1 MNGQVYLDH
10 NASTPVHPEV
20 VEAML
25 PYFSERFGNPS
36 SVHGFGREA
45 REGLETAREQVAHFL
60 RVGKDEVVFTSGGT
74 ESDNM
79 AVKGVAMAR
88 RQGHIITSK
97 IEHHAVLRAVE
108 TLESQG
114 FAATYL
120 DVDGYGM
127 VDPDALR
134 RAIRPDTI
142 LISIMHANSEIGTIQ
157 PARQLGAVA
166 REHRI
171 PFHRDRGQ
179 TFGKAPIALD
189 AFNIDMLS
197 FSGHKIYGPKGVA
210 GLYIRKGT
218 KMVSLQHGGEHER
231 RRRAGT
237 ENVAGIAGFGKA
249 VEIRGRDMAAEGKR
263 LVELRERLWQ
273 GLSRRVP
280 EVRLNG
286 HPTERVPGTC
296 NVCFRHVE
304 SESIVLGLD
313 LKGIGV
319 SAGSACT
326 SGNVE
331 PSYVLVAM
339 GVPVEWAMGA
349 VRHSLG
355 RSTTAQDI
363 DYVVDSTEPVVAKL
377 GSAIPVRACGRPSRA
392 RRCST
397 ARRSSTIS
405 GIRGTRGGCGI
416 PMGSGRVS

>member
-1 MNGQVYLDH
+1 MNRQVYLDH

-25 PYFSERFGNPS
+25 PYFGERFGNPS
-36 SVHGFGREA
+36 SVHGFGRAA

-60 RVGKDEVVFTSGGT
+60 RVGKEEIVFTSGGT

-88 RQGHIITSK
+88 RSGHVITTK
-97 IEHHAVLRAVE
+97 IEHHAVLRAVQNLE
-108 TLESQG
+108 TMG
-114 FAATYL
+114 FGATYL
-120 DVDGYGM
+120 DVDSFGM

-142 LISIMHANSEIGTIQ
+142 LISVMHANSEIGTIQ
-157 PARQLGAVA
+157 PARELGAIA
-166 REHRI
+166 REHGI
-171 PFHRDRGQ
+171 PFHMDAVQ
-179 TFGKAPIALD
+179 TFGKVPIDLD

-218 KMVSLQHGGEHER
+218 KMVSVQHGGEHER

-237 ENVAGIAGFGKA
+237 ENVTGIVGLGKA
-249 VEIRGRDMAAEGKR
+249 VEIRGRDMAEEGRR
-263 LVELRERLWQ
+263 LTGLRERLWE
-273 GLSRRVP
+273 GLQRRVP

-286 HPTERVPGTC
+286 HPTQRVPGTC
-296 NVCFRHVE
+296 NVSFRHVE

-339 GVPVEWAMGA
+339 GVPLDWAMGA

-355 RSTTAQDI
+355 RSTTAEDI
-363 DYVVDSTEPVVAKL
+363 DYVIDATEPLVAKL
-377 GSAIPVRACGRPSRA
+377 RSAMPARA
-392 RRCST
+392 
-397 ARRSSTIS
+397 
-405 GIRGTRGGCGI
+405 
-416 PMGSGRVS
+416 

>member
-1 MNGQVYLDH
+1 MNRRVYLDH

-20 VEAML
+20 VETML
-25 PYFSERFGNPS
+25 PYFGERFGNPS

-60 RVGKDEVVFTSGGT
+60 RVGKEEVVFTSGGT

-88 RQGHIITSK
+88 RQGHIITTK
-97 IEHHAVLRAVE
+97 IEHHAVLRAVQS
-108 TLESQG
+108 LEAQG

-120 DVDGYGM
+120 DVDSFGM

-157 PARQLGAVA
+157 PARELGRIA
-166 REHRI
+166 REHNI
-171 PFHRDRGQ
+171 PFHMDAVQ
-179 TFGKAPIALD
+179 TFGKVPIDLE
-189 AFNIDMLS
+189 AFNIDLLS

-218 KMVSLQHGGEHER
+218 KMVSIQHGGEHER

-237 ENVAGIAGFGKA
+237 ENVAGIVGFGKA
-249 VEIRGRDMAAEGKR
+249 VEIRGRDMAEEARR
-263 LVELRERLWQ
+263 LTGLRDRLWE
-273 GLSRRVP
+273 GINRRVP

-296 NVCFRHVE
+296 NICFRHVE

-349 VRHSLG
+349 VRCSLG
-355 RSTTAQDI
+355 RSTSAEDI
-363 DYVVDSTEPVVAKL
+363 DYVIDSTEPLVAKL
-377 GSAIPVRACGRPSRA
+377 RSALPARA
-392 RRCST
+392 
-397 ARRSSTIS
+397 
-405 GIRGTRGGCGI
+405 
-416 PMGSGRVS
+416 

>member
-1 MNGQVYLDH
+1 MNRQVYLDH

-60 RVGKDEVVFTSGGT
+60 RVGKEEIVFTSGGT

-88 RQGHIITSK
+88 GRGHIITSR

-108 TLESQG
+108 TLETQG

-120 DVDGYGM
+120 DVDGHGM

-142 LISIMHANSEIGTIQ
+142 LISLMHANSEIGTIQ
-157 PARQLGAVA
+157 PARQLGAIA
-166 REHRI
+166 REHGI
-171 PFHRDRGQ
+171 PFHMDAVQ
-179 TFGKAPIALD
+179 TFGKVPIDLD

-237 ENVAGIAGFGKA
+237 ENVAGIVGFGKA
-249 VEIRGRDMAAEGKR
+249 VEIRGRDMVEEGQR
-263 LVELRERLWQ
+263 LTGLRDRLWE
-273 GLSRRVP
+273 GLKARVP

-355 RSTTAQDI
+355 RSTTAQDV
-363 DYVVDSTEPVVAKL
+363 DYVLDSTEPLVAKL
-377 GSAIPVRACGRPSRA
+377 RSAMPVRA
-392 RRCST
+392 
-397 ARRSSTIS
+397 
-405 GIRGTRGGCGI
+405 
-416 PMGSGRVS
+416 

>member
-1 MNGQVYLDH
+1 MNRQVYLDH

-20 VEAML
+20 VDAML

-36 SVHGFGREA
+36 SVHGFGRAA

-60 RVGKDEVVFTSGGT
+60 RVGKEEIVFTSGGT

-88 RQGHIITSK
+88 RSGHIITSK
-97 IEHHAVLRAVE
+97 IEHHAVLRAVQNLE
-108 TLESQG
+108 TMG
-114 FAATYL
+114 FDATYL
-120 DVDGYGM
+120 DVDGFGM
-127 VDPDALR
+127 VDPAALR

-142 LISIMHANSEIGTIQ
+142 LISIMHANSEIGTVQ
-157 PARQLGAVA
+157 PARELGAIA
-166 REHRI
+166 REHNI
-171 PFHRDRGQ
+171 PFHMDAVQ
-179 TFGKAPIALD
+179 TFGKVPIDLD

-218 KMVSLQHGGEHER
+218 KMVSVQHGGEHER

-237 ENVAGIAGFGKA
+237 ENVAGIVGFGKA
-249 VEIRGRDMAAEGKR
+249 VEVRGRDMAEEAQR
-263 LVELRERLWQ
+263 LTALRERLWE

-286 HPTERVPGTC
+286 HPTQRVPGTC

-339 GVPVEWAMGA
+339 GVPLDWAMGA

-355 RSTTAQDI
+355 RSTTAEDI
-363 DYVVDSTEPVVAKL
+363 DYVIESTEPLVAKL
-377 GSAIPVRACGRPSRA
+377 RSAMPARA
-392 RRCST
+392 
-397 ARRSSTIS
+397 
-405 GIRGTRGGCGI
+405 
-416 PMGSGRVS
+416 

>member
-1 MNGQVYLDH
+1 MNRQVYLDH

-60 RVGKDEVVFTSGGT
+60 RVGKEEVVFTSGGT

-79 AVKGVAMAR
+79 AVKGVALAR
-88 RQGHIITSK
+88 GRGHIITSR

-108 TLESQG
+108 TLETQG

-142 LISIMHANSEIGTIQ
+142 LISLMHANSEIGTVQ
-157 PARQLGAVA
+157 PARQLGAIA
-166 REHRI
+166 RERGI
-171 PFHRDRGQ
+171 PFHMDAVQ
-179 TFGKAPIALD
+179 TFGKVPIDLD

-197 FSGHKIYGPKGVA
+197 FSSHKIYGPKGVA

-237 ENVAGIAGFGKA
+237 ENVAGIVGFGKA
-249 VEIRGRDMAAEGKR
+249 VEIRGRDMAEEGQR
-263 LVELRERLWQ
+263 LTGLRDRLWE
-273 GLSRRVP
+273 GLKARVP

-363 DYVVDSTEPVVAKL
+363 DYVLDSTEPLVAKL
-377 GSAIPVRACGRPSRA
+377 RSAMPVRA
-392 RRCST
+392 
-397 ARRSSTIS
+397 
-405 GIRGTRGGCGI
+405 
-416 PMGSGRVS
+416 

>member
-1 MNGQVYLDH
+1 MNRQVYLDH

-20 VEAML
+20 VAAML

-36 SVHGFGREA
+36 SVHAFGREA

-60 RVGKDEVVFTSGGT
+60 RVGKEEIVFTSGGT

-79 AVKGVAMAR
+79 AIKGVAMAR
-88 RQGHIITSK
+88 RSGHIITTR
-97 IEHHAVLRAVE
+97 IEHHAVLRAVQNLE
-108 TLESQG
+108 TVG
-114 FAATYL
+114 FGATYL
-120 DVDGYGM
+120 DVDGFGM

-142 LISIMHANSEIGTIQ
+142 LISIMHANSEIGTVQ
-157 PARQLGAVA
+157 HARELGAIA
-166 REHRI
+166 REHGI
-171 PFHRDRGQ
+171 PFHMDAVQ
-179 TFGKAPIALD
+179 TFGKVPIDVD

-218 KMVSLQHGGEHER
+218 KMVSVQHGGEHER

-237 ENVAGIAGFGKA
+237 ENVAGVVGFGRA
-249 VEIRGRDMAAEGKR
+249 VEIRGHDMTEEGRRLTALRD
-263 LVELRERLWQ
+263 RLWE

-286 HPTERVPGTC
+286 HPTQRLPGTC

-319 SAGSACT
+319 PAGSACT

-339 GVPVEWAMGA
+339 GVPLDWAMGA
-349 VRHSLG
+349 VRCSLG
-355 RSTTAQDI
+355 RATSAEDI
-363 DYVVDSTEPVVAKL
+363 DYVIECVEPLVRKL
-377 GSAIPVRACGRPSRA
+377 RQAMPVGAA
-392 RRCST
+392 
-397 ARRSSTIS
+397 
-405 GIRGTRGGCGI
+405 
-416 PMGSGRVS
+416 